1 MKEIKNSNE
10 NKIANIKDAVII
22 PECVDA
28 IGQYDNDS
36 NDPVEELQDFMSNLD
51 DEKNDLENRSYE
63 LDREAGTV
71 DFAIRVY
78 HNGRHHVKKDPETYI
93 RFSKIAFDNICEF
106 LSVRYPRLSD
116 TERESIDNKLNGF
129 LYTMSMEFH
138 AFVKSYYKEW
148 QKNYPWVFGDYQ
160 NVKENGAKSFFIDS
174 DVWGTYN
181 FQNKGTNRD
190 IGKYPAVYMAIRKT
204 PGTFNIKNLHFLAE
218 MFPTYMVMSGKSDE
232 RIKMPLVEPDFELA
246 EWCCCHTNDIVDKVM
261 SSYRTFNHLEEHVIP
276 SLIRAIPD
284 SVIDHVGQ
292 GSNEALTINYSSN
305 YLRYSAAIVW
315 TGFERNFTDSASI
328 VDLELKGGSIPP
340 FITSEIIHIPYPE
353 ILSIDQF
360 LESIPRMIDYLKEK
374 DASHLNVDD
383 EKFKEI
389 IQGVRMKGHQVKDD
403 HSHYMI
409 EWFDKMIRNFGSSEY
424 KGFLF
429 ETPGIPPE
437 FLFKLLENRQYKKI
451 RTVFISI
458 YRIGK
463 NSYLI
468 NLLENLARSGCY
480 VYAYVEPTTRG
491 DEKQNQRLIKE
502 LEKSGI
508 HVRHSCNGLK
518 VHMKAWLI
526 IYEDNSLLS
535 MISTGNF
542 NVDTMKSYTDLHFIS
557 QDEKINMELLYLFK
571 ILFSGGNFK
580 DEYDWWNDRSR
591 NIFITP
597 IAARHELTEQLEDIN
612 DRYSKNRVFVKCNN
626 FTDNTLMTDLM
637 KTWKCGADVRMMI
650 RTSSIVPPNKTIE
663 IRSKVSKYLEH
674 SRLYIF
680 GDNVFISSAD
690 MMKRNMKRR
699 LEILLKIPSEYTDVH
714 TMIRYIPGVGIEFA
728 SIPMNAYVGKLW
740 ESCNYEIDT
749 LSARWKYRRHSK

>member
-10 NKIANIKDAVII
+10 NKIANSKDAVII
-22 PECVDA
+22 PECVNA
-28 IGQYDNDS
+28 IGQYDDDD
-36 NDPVEELQDFMSNLD
+36 DPVQELQDFMTDLD

-78 HNGRHHVKKDPETYI
+78 HNGRHHVKKDPEAYI

-148 QKNYPWVFGDYQ
+148 QKNYPWVFGDYR

-181 FQNKGTNRD
+181 FQNKGANRD
-190 IGKYPAVYMAIRKT
+190 IGKYPAVYIAIRKT
-204 PGTFNIKNLHFLAE
+204 SGAFNIKNLHFLAD
-218 MFPTYMVMSGKSDE
+218 MFPTYMVMGGRSDE

-246 EWCCCHTNDIVDKVM
+246 EWCRCHTNDIVDKVM
-261 SSYRTFNHLEEHVIP
+261 KSYRIFNHLEDHIIP

-284 SVIDHVGQ
+284 AVIDHVGQ
-292 GSNEALTINYSSN
+292 ESNEALTINYSSN

-340 FITSEIIHIPYPE
+340 FTTSEIIHIPYPE

-360 LESIPRMIDYLKEK
+360 LESIPRMIEYLKEK

-389 IQGVRMKGHQVKDD
+389 IQGVRMKGHQVKED
-403 HSHYMI
+403 HSHYMV
-409 EWFDKMIRNFGSSEY
+409 EWFDKMIRNFGSPEY

-437 FLFKLLENRQYKKI
+437 FLFKPLENRQYKKI

-463 NSYLI
+463 NPHLI

-480 VYAYVEPTTRG
+480 VYAYVEPTARG

-508 HVRHSCNGLK
+508 HVCHSCNGLK

-542 NVDTMKSYTDLHFIS
+542 NVDTMKTYTDLHFIS

-637 KTWKCGADVRMMI
+637 KTWKCGTDVRMMI

-663 IRSKVSKYLEH
+663 VRSKISKYLEH

-699 LEILLKIPSEYTDVH
+699 LEILLKIPPEYTDVH
-714 TMIRYIPGVGIEFA
+714 TMIRYIPGVGIEFD
-728 SIPMNAYVGKLW
+728 SIPMNVYVGKLW

-749 LSARWKYRRHSK
+749 LSARWKYRRHTK